1 MPLGA
6 PVDQRPAGEAGGAT
20 LRRVLIVALVWL
32 FGFAVPGVVHAQEAA
47 IEGAVTDTTGFVL
60 PGVAVEAR
68 SVETGG
74 PAAVAFTDGAGLF
87 SISGRVP
94 GTYNVTFT
102 LPGFQTNGRRGVAV
116 GAGATVTLQVELA
129 VQLEERVVV
138 VGSRARPRSVTQSP
152 VPIDAIPFRDVVSQ
166 GATSLDYQLRT
177 LVPSF
182 NVATHPISGAASLVR
197 PASLRNR
204 AHDHQWQA
212 PAPVG
217 DPRLVRWRN
226 GRHAGSGYLDHSGDR
241 TTPGGGAA

>member
-60 PGVAVEAR
+60 LGVAVEAR

-74 PAAVAFTDGAGLF
+74 PAAVAFTDGSGLF

-102 LPGFQTNGRRGVAV
+102 LPGFQTNVRRGVAV
-116 GAGATVTLQVELA
+116 GAGATVSLQVELA

-138 VGSRARPRSVTQSP
+138 VGSRVARAAGQPAQPRPRP
-152 VPIDAIPFRDVVSQ
+152 YP
-166 GATSLDYQLRT
+166 GAR
-177 LVPSF
+177 
-182 NVATHPISGAASLVR
+182 
-197 PASLRNR
+197 
-204 AHDHQWQA
+204 QWQA